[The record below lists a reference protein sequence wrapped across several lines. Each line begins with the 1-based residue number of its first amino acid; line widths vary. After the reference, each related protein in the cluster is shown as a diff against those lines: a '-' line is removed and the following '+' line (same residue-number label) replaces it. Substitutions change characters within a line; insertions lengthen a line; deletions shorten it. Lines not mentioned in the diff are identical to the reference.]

1 MTETSLKLRETPVT
15 KLFLSYLIPSVLGML
30 LMSVNILVDG
40 IFVSHGIGEDA
51 LAGVNIAVP
60 IFSIFLSISLW
71 IGMGGATLYSIS
83 LGRNEI
89 KKAQSIFTQSFVL
102 AICIVGVL
110 AILSLW
116 KETEIAY
123 FFGANDR
130 ILPYVL
136 DYLHIILVFG
146 IVFVLENVLSIFV
159 RNDGNPRLAMVGLI
173 ITSILNIVFN
183 YVFIFMMDM
192 GISGAAYA
200 TVLATFIGFLVMLT
214 HFLRKTSTL
223 KFVKLK
229 FDYAIVKQIMT
240 IGFPSFIVESS
251 AAILTMGY
259 NITFM
264 HYTGELGVT
273 AFAVVNY
280 IHVMFLLLFLG
291 VGAALQPIASFHYG
305 AKLFERLR
313 SCLKLS
319 VRTGVAFGIIT
330 LAVGV
335 LFADFFVAMFGIES
349 LEVRD
354 FTVKGIGLFFISYL
368 FLAYNL
374 VYAEYYQA
382 IRNIRLSIII
392 ILARSIF
399 LLIPLLWLLPMLFG
413 VPGIWLAFPVAEGI
427 TTLCLVLWHRRRS
440 PVPVAQAA

>member
-40 IFVSHGIGEDA
+40 IFVSHGVGEDA

-71 IGMGGATLYSIS
+71 IGMGGATLYSFL

-102 AICIVGVL
+102 STCIVGVL
-110 AILSLW
+110 AILSLS
-116 KETEIAY
+116 KETELAY

-146 IVFVLENVLSIFV
+146 IVFVFENVLSIFV

-173 ITSILNIVFN
+173 ITSILNIMFN
-183 YVFIFMMDM
+183 YVFIFVMNM

-214 HFLRKTSTL
+214 HFLRKKSTL

-229 FDYAIVKQIMT
+229 FEYGIVKQIMT
-240 IGFPSFIVESS
+240 IGFPSFVVESS

-280 IHVMFLLLFLG
+280 LHVMFLLLFLG
-291 VGAALQPIASFHYG
+291 VGAALQPIASFHFG
-305 AKLFERLR
+305 AKLFKRLR

-319 VRTGVAFGIIT
+319 VRTGIVFGIIT
-330 LAVGV
+330 LTVGV
-335 LFADFFVAMFGIES
+335 LFADFLVSMFGIES
-349 LEVRD
+349 QEVRE
-354 FTVKGIGLFFISYL
+354 FTVNGIGLFFISYL

-382 IRNIRLSIII
+382 IRNIRLAIII

-399 LLIPLLWLLPMLFG
+399 LLIPLLWLLPKWFG
-413 VPGIWLAFPVAEGI
+413 VPGIWLAFPIAEGI

>member
-40 IFVSHGIGEDA
+40 IFVSHGVGEDA

-102 AICIVGVL
+102 AISIVGVL
-110 AILSLW
+110 VLLSLW
-116 KETEIAY
+116 KETELAY
-123 FFGANDR
+123 FFGANER

-136 DYLHIILVFG
+136 DYLHIILLYG
-146 IVFVLENVLSIFV
+146 IVFVFENVLSIFI
-159 RNDGNPRLAMVGLI
+159 RNDGNPKLAMIGLI
-173 ITSILNIVFN
+173 ITSVLNIIFN
-183 YVFIFMMDM
+183 YVFIFIMDL

-214 HFLRKTSTL
+214 HFLRKNSTL

-229 FDYAIVKQIMT
+229 FEYEIVKQIMT

-291 VGAALQPIASFHYG
+291 VGAALQPIASFHFG

-319 VRTGVAFGIIT
+319 VRTGIVFGLIT
-330 LAVGV
+330 LALGV
-335 LFADFFVAMFGIES
+335 LFADFLVSMFGIES
-349 LEVRD
+349 QEVRD
-354 FTVKGIGLFFISYL
+354 FTVKGIALFFISYL

-392 ILARSIF
+392 ILTRSIF
-399 LLIPLLWLLPMLFG
+399 LLIPLLWLLPKLLG
-413 VPGIWLAFPVAEGI
+413 VNGIWLAFPVSEGI
-427 TTLCLVLWHRRRS
+427 TTLCLVLWHRGRS
-440 PVPVAQAA
+440 PVPQTA

>member
-15 KLFLSYLIPSVLGML
+15 KLFISYLIPSVLGML
-30 LMSVNILVDG
+30 LMSINILVDG
-40 IFVSHGIGEDA
+40 IFVSHGVGEDA

-83 LGRNEI
+83 LARNEI

-102 AICIVGVL
+102 AILIVGAL

-116 KETEIAY
+116 KETELAY
-123 FFGANDR
+123 LFGANDR

-136 DYLHIILVFG
+136 DYLHIILLFG
-146 IVFVLENVLSIFV
+146 IVFVFENVLSIFI
-159 RNDGNPRLAMVGLI
+159 RNDGNPRLAMVGLVV
-173 ITSILNIVFN
+173 TAILNIVFN
-183 YVFIFMMDM
+183 YVFIFVMDL

-214 HFLRKTSTL
+214 HFWRKSSTL
-223 KFVKLK
+223 KFVRLK
-229 FDYAIVKQIMT
+229 FEYAIIKQVMN
-240 IGFPSFIVESS
+240 IGFPSFVVESS

-264 HYTGELGVT
+264 HYTGELGVK

-305 AKLFERLR
+305 AKLYERLR
-313 SCLKLS
+313 SSLK
-319 VRTGVAFGIIT
+319 
-330 LAVGV
+330 LAVGTGILFGV
-335 LFADFFVAMFGIES
+335 ITLIVGIIFADFLVSMFGIES
-349 LEVRD
+349 KEVHD

-374 VYAEYYQA
+374 VYAEYFQA

-392 ILARSIF
+392 ILARSII
-399 LLIPLLWLLPMLFG
+399 LLIPLLWLLPMFFG
-413 VPGIWLAFPVAEGI
+413 VNGIWLAFPVAEGI
-427 TTLCLVLWHRRRS
+427 TTICLVLWNRSRS
-440 PVPVAQAA
+440 PVPQIG